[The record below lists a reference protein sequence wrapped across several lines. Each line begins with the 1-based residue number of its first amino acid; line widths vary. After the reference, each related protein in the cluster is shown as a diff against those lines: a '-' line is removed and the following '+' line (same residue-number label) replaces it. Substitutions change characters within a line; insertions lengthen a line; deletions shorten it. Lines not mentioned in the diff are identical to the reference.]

1 MSEEASTGSEAGTE
15 GAENAAPENAA
26 PATEITTV
34 DQLPDFARN
43 LINQLRQE
51 NAAARVKKNEA
62 AEAAKAQTKEEFEA
76 ALAKA
81 NTDNQVTRTE
91 LEASNLLLAKLNAA
105 IEAEVPTDKLLNVA
119 SRLNGTTPEEL
130 AKDVAEVKALFGI
143 GEPAPRVPAT
153 DPSQG
158 KGNPAEAQVDEFTS
172 FMTGLWKQN

>member
-1 MSEEASTGSEAGTE
+1 MSEEASTGAQAGTE
-15 GAENAAPENAA
+15 GGNTPETAAAP
-26 PATEITTV
+26 EITTV
-34 DQLPDFARN
+34 EQLPEFARN

-76 ALAKA
+76 ALAQA
-81 NTDNQVTRTE
+81 NTDHQATQTQ
-91 LEASNLLLAKLNAA
+91 LDASNLLLAKLNAA
-105 IEAEVPTDKLLNVA
+105 IEANVPVDKLLNVS

-130 AKDVAEVKALFGI
+130 KKDVEEVKALFGI

-158 KGNPAEAQVDEFTS
+158 KGSTPSGQEDTDPFAGFIMD
-172 FMTGLWKQN
+172 LWSNNS